1 MPLWRKGVTPME
13 NRIEYIMR
21 TLDCS
26 EQEALQLIE
35 DDKAVDRMT
44 KTAEIQSD
52 LTQEQKKASKKART
66 VAKAPKAKA
75 PTAYKWE
82 TKKQKKR
89 DNEKHNVI
97 KLFINALEGDTNVK
111 DIKMLNEDREFEFL
125 YNDRKIKVTL
135 IAPRK

>member
-1 MPLWRKGVTPME
+1 ME
-13 NRIEYIMR
+13 QRSDAMEDRIKYIMR

-52 LTQEQKKASKKART
+52 LTQEQRKASKKARA
-66 VAKAPKAKA
+66 VAKTPKAKA

-97 KLFINALEGDTNVK
+97 ELFINALEGDTNVK
-111 DIKMLNEDREFEFL
+111 NIKMLNEDREFEFL

>member
-1 MPLWRKGVTPME
+1 MAQRSDAME
-13 NRIEYIMR
+13 DRIKYIMR

-52 LTQEQKKASKKART
+52 LTQEQKKASKKARA

>member
-1 MPLWRKGVTPME
+1 MAQRSNAME
-13 NRIEYIMR
+13 DRIEYIMR

-52 LTQEQKKASKKART
+52 LTQEQKKASKKARA

-97 KLFINALEGDTNVK
+97 ELFINALEGDTNVK

>member
-1 MPLWRKGVTPME
+1 MAQRSDAME
-13 NRIEYIMR
+13 DRIEYIMR

-44 KTAEIQSD
+44 KTDEIQSD
-52 LTQEQKKASKKART
+52 LTQEQKKASKKARA

-97 KLFINALEGDTNVK
+97 ELFINALEGDTNVK

-125 YNDRKIKVTL
+125 YNNRKIKVTL

>member
-1 MPLWRKGVTPME
+1 ME

-44 KTAEIQSD
+44 KTSEIQSD
-52 LTQEQKKASKKART
+52 LTQEQKKASKKARA

>member
-1 MPLWRKGVTPME
+1 MVQRSDGME

-52 LTQEQKKASKKART
+52 LTQEQKKASKKARA
-66 VAKAPKAKA
+66 VAKAPKA

-89 DNEKHNVI
+89 DHEKHNVI
-97 KLFINALEGDTNVK
+97 ELFINALEGDTNVK

>member
-1 MPLWRKGVTPME
+1 MVQRSDAME
-13 NRIEYIMR
+13 DRIEYIMR

-44 KTAEIQSD
+44 KTTEIQSD
-52 LTQEQKKASKKART
+52 LTQEQKKASKKARA

-97 KLFINALEGDTNVK
+97 ELFINALEGDTNVK